1 MAKIEEW
8 TPDQW
13 KWDEEKIREYM
24 KKFEEY
30 INTEEGINT
39 QSVLEKKKD
48 NVKNWL
54 EDEKSIDK
62 LTIEELSKLFKETD
76 AYNINKKAQSEIEG
90 NEEYVKNFKTWLKEL
105 IRQDPTTSIPKGPEN
120 IGIGYSSEF
129 LTLRYPENF
138 YLINNK
144 SKEGIKALGSGKLPP
159 RNEKYYPKWRPLFEY
174 LKTQINEIIQKSFN
188 RPADFYDVDFFLWY
202 VSDKIEKEKD
212 TEQPNRKV
220 ESSQINKSNQ
230 SEKQLS
236 LTDWFE
242 ANGFYFDKKQV
253 AAFYSALKT
262 KGFVILSGLSGTGK
276 TKLAQLFAELLC
288 PYENRHFGEQDN
300 QNEQNKE
307 CKCTH
312 IFLSVRPDWR
322 DGKGLLGYYNPIT
335 KEYESSS
342 LLKFILE
349 AINDFQKNKEK
360 ADPYFIL
367 LDEMNLAHVE
377 YYFADFL
384 SVLESGKAS
393 ENNYYTRESIKLH
406 NNNNQAHNNNNQEV
420 PKEIQLPP
428 NLIGSVNIDE
438 TTYMFSPKVLD
449 RAFTLEFREV
459 DFESYLSYEIDQEDQ
474 KKAKQVRDSIRNK
487 LLEDL
492 RNEKNNKAR
501 FCRVVADKTEIKEAL
516 EMIKEMEI
524 ESGKTIFEELNE
536 LNQILQPYDLHFG
549 YRVLDEIALFIKY
562 ATEAPD
568 VVGSLSKEDSLDFAV
583 LMKVLPKF
591 HGPRQK
597 LDFPLW
603 LALDWCLKN
612 PVNHKSTEFKFDDFK
627 QQVWKVLRD
636 EEKIPS
642 IADLTHL
649 MQEFQ
654 SNKKSDGSFQESNP
668 QSQPTNQVAVV
679 EKFKY
684 PRTAKKVLTMLKQLY
699 EIGFASFA

>member
-1 MAKIEEW
+1 MNWGMCKI
-8 TPDQW
+8 
-13 KWDEEKIREYM
+13 
-24 KKFEEY
+24 
-30 INTEEGINT
+30 
-39 QSVLEKKKD
+39 
-48 NVKNWL
+48 
-54 EDEKSIDK
+54 
-62 LTIEELSKLFKETD
+62 LSKSWNTLALSYSFLPPRSET
-76 AYNINKKAQSEIEG
+76 
-90 NEEYVKNFKTWLKEL
+90 
-105 IRQDPTTSIPKGPEN
+105 PEK
-120 IGIGYSSEF
+120 
-129 LTLRYPENF
+129 F
-138 YLINNK
+138 YLTNNK

-159 RNEKYYPKWRPLFEY
+159 RNEKYYQKWRPLFEY

-212 TEQPNRKV
+212 TEQPNRKA

-262 KGFVILSGLSGTGK
+262 KGFVMLSGLSGTGK

-322 DGKGLLGYYNPIT
+322 DGKALLGYYNPIT
-335 KEYESSS
+335 KEYESTS

-349 AINDFQKNKEK
+349 AKNDLQKNKEK
-360 ADPYFIL
+360 ANPYLIL

-393 ENNYYTRESIKLH
+393 ENNYYTKESIKLH

-428 NLIGSVNIDE
+428 NLYIIGSVNIDE

-516 EMIKEMEI
+516 KMIKEMEI

-627 QQVWKVLRD
+627 KQVWKVLRD

-654 SNKKSDGSFQESNP
+654 SNQKSDGSF
-668 QSQPTNQVAVV
+668 
-679 EKFKY
+679 
-684 PRTAKKVLTMLKQLY
+684 
-699 EIGFASFA
+699 